1 MRVMIRRLLFAML
14 LASTLWA
21 TVWAQTASTGTV
33 LGLITDPTGA
43 VVPGATVDLE
53 DAATKAVRTV
63 TTNAVGR
70 YVFVGVPPGTYG
82 VRATAAGFQQARIPS
97 IVVEVTKSY
106 TINLQLPLGESRQT
120 IEVTATGAELQ
131 TMDATV
137 GSTLGGNT
145 LLLLPTLQRNVTGLL
160 TLQATSMPQQ
170 GPNESSY
177 YGGQVAGAHSDQ
189 NTIVLDGGNVTSTVS
204 GNSDYYTNYTGGQ
217 EAPIPTPVE
226 SIQEFRVATTNPS
239 ASFTGSSG
247 SETVV
252 VTKRGGST
260 FHGALYEYLQNDN
273 LNANAWALNR
283 TRQARPESRDNRF
296 GGSLG
301 GYIPGLPEKA
311 KTFFYANYEG
321 RRMLNT
327 TTISRVVPADTLR
340 QGILRFRD
348 AEGNL
353 VSYDLKTSMQCG
365 SSGNTVCDPRGLG
378 LNPLVGAIWNKY
390 VPAGNDS
397 SLGDGLNTI
406 GFTKPVPLPVS
417 SNFGVIRLDHSFGAN
432 WQLAGSY
439 RYYTETAAV
448 GNRQTDIGGLL
459 PGHTKGQIASTSTI
473 PREPRYLSLA
483 LTGLIT
489 SRLTNEFSFSYL
501 RDWWSW
507 ATAGAT
513 PQVPGTAAALAIGGN
528 NATGLV
534 PVNINVGATR
544 QRTWSSHS
552 PGFREN
558 LSWQKGKHLLR
569 FGGTLDRTNV
579 VFYRDDAQTTL
590 TVPLYLINYGGTGI
604 NMSATYRPPACTSTL
619 TRNCLPSAQNTNWNN
634 DYVEV
639 LGMVDQANIAGSRA
653 SDLSANP
660 QGTPLSNN
668 VTYSTIGLYAAD
680 SWHIL
685 PTLTVTYG
693 LNWMLDLPA
702 REATGKQ
709 VIAVGPNNQIIDPV
723 VYLQQRQQAALSG
736 QVYNP
741 LVGFE
746 PIKAAGRSY
755 PYDPVYTNF
764 APRLALA
771 WNPKFTGGLLGRVFG
786 DGKSVFRVG
795 YARLYDRLNGVQ
807 KAIDPLQGLGF
818 GQTLV
823 CLGPSMSGQCL
834 GSSASTPTNAFRIG
848 TDGSSINLPPLSAT
862 APVPMIPGTIAA
874 ANQPMASTTYNI
886 DPTYKPGPNNSFN
899 VTIQREMPGRGLL
912 EIGYVRRTAS
922 GLYSPIDLNQVPF
935 FMVMGGQSFAQAF
948 DNLAAQIRAGGAITP
963 QPFFEAAL
971 AGSSFCRAPNANCTA
986 GAAASYSSNFTN
998 QNVRSLWNAM
1008 QPSFVTGP
1016 ATAATNQVT
1025 TFFFWTN
1032 QGWSNYNAGFVSYR
1046 TRNWRGLSLDA
1057 NFTYGHSLDASGL
1070 NQDQDTASTNAFNL
1084 HYDYATS
1091 IFDRRLVFNLL
1102 GQYDLPFG
1110 RHGNP
1115 VVKQIVGGWSVA
1127 PIFSAYSGL
1136 PIRVQDGSGQ
1146 EFGQGSSISSAAIR
1160 IAPNTFG
1167 HSVHSGVAGDPK
1179 TGIGTTGNPATG
1191 GSGLNLFAN
1200 PAAVYSSFRPILVSQ
1215 DTTSYGGQIRG
1226 QSRWNLDLSVIRKIK
1241 FTERVSTTFTA
1252 QFFNMFNRVMFGDPG
1267 VSLQAP
1273 NTFGVITTQMNSPRI
1288 IQLGLHVDF

>member
-1 MRVMIRRLLFAML
+1 LIK
-14 LASTLWA
+14 TL
-21 TVWAQTASTGTV
+21 
-33 LGLITDPTGA
+33 
-43 VVPGATVDLE
+43 
-53 DAATKAVRTV
+53 
-63 TTNAVGR
+63 
-70 YVFVGVPPGTYG
+70 
-82 VRATAAGFQQARIPS
+82 
-97 IVVEVTKSY
+97 
-106 TINLQLPLGESRQT
+106 
-120 IEVTATGAELQ
+120 
-131 TMDATV
+131 
-137 GSTLGGNT
+137 
-145 LLLLPTLQRNVTGLL
+145 
-160 TLQATSMPQQ
+160 
-170 GPNESSY
+170 
-177 YGGQVAGAHSDQ
+177 
-189 NTIVLDGGNVTSTVS
+189 
-204 GNSDYYTNYTGGQ
+204 
-217 EAPIPTPVE
+217 
-226 SIQEFRVATTNPS
+226 
-239 ASFTGSSG
+239 
-247 SETVV
+247 
-252 VTKRGGST
+252 
-260 FHGALYEYLQNDN
+260 
-273 LNANAWALNR
+273 
-283 TRQARPESRDNRF
+283 
-296 GGSLG
+296 
-301 GYIPGLPEKA
+301 
-311 KTFFYANYEG
+311 
-321 RRMLNT
+321 
-327 TTISRVVPADTLR
+327 
-340 QGILRFRD
+340 
-348 AEGNL
+348 
-353 VSYDLKTSMQCG
+353 
-365 SSGNTVCDPRGLG
+365 
-378 LNPLVGAIWNKY
+378 WNKY
-390 VPAGNDS
+390 EPAGNNS

-406 GFTKPVPLPVS
+406 GFTGPVPLPVS

-432 WQLAGSY
+432 WQLTGSY
-439 RYYTETAAV
+439 RYFTETAAV
-448 GNRQTDIGGLL
+448 GNRQTDIGGML

-473 PREPRYLSLA
+473 PREPRYLSLS
-483 LTGLIT
+483 LTGVIT
-489 SRLTNEFSFSYL
+489 PRLTNEFSFSNL

-528 NATGLV
+528 TANGLV
-534 PVNINVGATR
+534 PVNINTGSTR
-544 QRTWSSHS
+544 QRTWSSRS
-552 PGFREN
+552 PGLREN
-558 LSWQKGKHLLR
+558 LSWQKGTHLLR

-579 VFYRDDAQTTL
+579 VFSRDDGQSTL
-590 TVPLYLINYGGTGI
+590 TVPLYNINVGSGI
-604 NMSATYRPPACTSTL
+604 NIPATYRPPTCTSTL
-619 TRNCLPSAQNTNWNN
+619 TRNCLPSAQTSNWNN
-634 DYVEV
+634 FYVEV
-639 LGMVDQANIAGSRA
+639 LGMVDQAYIVGSRA

-660 QGTPLSNN
+660 PGTLLSNN
-668 VTYSTIGLYAAD
+668 VTYSTTGLYATD

-702 REATGKQ
+702 QEATGKQ
-709 VIAVGPNNQIIDPV
+709 VIAVANGQIIDPV
-723 VYLQQRQQAALSG
+723 AYLQQRQKGALSG

-741 LVGFE
+741 VVGFE
-746 PIKAAGRSY
+746 PIKTAGRSY

-771 WNPKFTGGLLGRVFG
+771 WNPKFTGGLLGTLFG
-786 DGKSVFRVG
+786 NGKTVIRGG
-795 YARLYDRLNGVQ
+795 YSRLYDRLNGVQ
-807 KAIDPLQGLGF
+807 KAINPLQGLGF

-886 DPTYKPGPNNSFN
+886 DPTYKPGPNNSFS
-899 VTIQREMPGRGLL
+899 VTIQRAMPGSGLL

-922 GLYSPIDLNQVPF
+922 GLYSPIDLNQAPF

-948 DNLAAQIRAGGAITP
+948 DNVAAQLRAGGAVTP

-986 GAAASYSSNFTN
+986 GAAASYSSSFTN
-998 QNVRSLWNAM
+998 QNVRTLWNAI

-1057 NFTYGHSLDASGL
+1057 NFTYSHSLDASGL
-1070 NQDQDTASTNAFNL
+1070 NQDQDTASTNAYNL

-1091 IFDRRLVFNLL
+1091 IFDRRLVLNLL

-1115 VVKQIVGGWSVA
+1115 VVKQIIGGWSVA

-1167 HSVHSGVAGDPK
+1167 HNVHSGVAGDSK
-1179 TGIGTTGNPATG
+1179 TGIATSGDPATRG
-1191 GSGLNLFAN
+1191 TGLNLFAN
-1200 PAAVYSSFRPILVSQ
+1200 PAAVYNSFRPILVSQ

-1252 QFFNMFNRVMFGDPG
+1252 QFFNMFNHVMFADPG

-1273 NTFGVITTQMNSPRI
+1273 NAFGVITTQFNSPRM